1 MLKTHSEID
10 GIQILIAGQGGAP
23 ILAFVACV
31 KVSVEGKEE
40 LKEIRRTFRSK
51 GYYYRVSIKDY

>member
-1 MLKTHSEID
+1 MSKTHPEID

-31 KVSVEGKEE
+31 KVSVGREGVMK
-40 LKEIRRTFRSK
+40 IRRD
-51 GYYYRVSIKDY
+51 ILP